1 MRHVLGSRICLVLQG
16 PSTSQSGLPRN
27 RRSSPRQSITQQ
39 ANAPN
44 TVVLSPNSLRPLY
57 LSDGVSSSIRNVE
70 QTRIEIYSCPPDYLS
85 LPPPG
90 CPSLTPVIHAA
101 HTNFPPKSRTQP
113 TYVQPLNGQ
122 TWGCVL
128 VFWRPTKLTRDS
140 QASSLTT
147 FTANRLVI
155 TQAIYFPAQ
164 ITMSKSTDRPCLWN
178 LTPSASGVSMP
189 RSGENS

>member
-57 LSDGVSSSIRNVE
+57 LSDCVSSSIRNVE
-70 QTRIEIYSCPPDYLS
+70 QTRIGIYSCPPDYLP

-90 CPSLTPVIHAA
+90 CPSPTPVIHAA

-113 TYVQPLNGQ
+113 TYIQPFEWSDSGL
-122 TWGCVL
+122 CVGFL
-128 VFWRPTKLTRDS
+128 
-140 QASSLTT
+140 ASNEVDER
-147 FTANRLVI
+147 FTS
-155 TQAIYFPAQ
+155 F
-164 ITMSKSTDRPCLWN
+164 
-178 LTPSASGVSMP
+178 
-189 RSGENS
+189 